1 MELLGRLRRVQTT
14 AFDAPI
20 MWTFAKNLL
29 VLLLLALLAGY
40 FAKRFPEAYKGSD
53 FPEFYAAA
61 RIVRDGL
68 GPQLY
73 QPELQRTYQNKYAG
87 GMGVYYNHPPFE
99 TLIYLPLSL
108 LSLPRAYLLWC
119 LFNAALLLVI
129 ARLFAR
135 DILPRLSWRVVLG
148 LVFLFVPV
156 LLNFLQ
162 GQDSVLLLF
171 LFALAFAALKR
182 EHEFAAGC
190 LLACA
195 LFKFH
200 LVLPLVVVLSP
211 RRPARFLGGFA
222 AVGFLLLLVSVAI
235 SGWGFFAAYTR
246 FIAYLEASP
255 STGNYPQAMATLYG
269 LSAVLVPL
277 SDVGKR
283 VVTIASSLVIL
294 GLALHGLQS
303 SVRRDLIFANA
314 VAAAILVGYHLSPH
328 DLTLLLLPLGLI
340 LNHVLATPQMPRWL
354 RLSLVANLALL
365 FFPPLYLWVLHLH
378 MYAYA
383 GMAVLTL
390 FLLTYAEI
398 SRSRSHGQT
407 S

>member
-1 MELLGRLRRVQTT
+1 
-14 AFDAPI
+14 
-20 MWTFAKNLL
+20 
-29 VLLLLALLAGY
+29 
-40 FAKRFPEAYKGSD
+40 
-53 FPEFYAAA
+53 
-61 RIVRDGL
+61 
-68 GPQLY
+68 
-73 QPELQRTYQNKYAG
+73 
-87 GMGVYYNHPPFE
+87 
-99 TLIYLPLSL
+99 
-108 LSLPRAYLLWC
+108 
-119 LFNAALLLVI
+119 
-129 ARLFAR
+129 
-135 DILPRLSWRVVLG
+135 
-148 LVFLFVPV
+148 
-156 LLNFLQ
+156 
-162 GQDSVLLLF
+162 
-171 LFALAFAALKR
+171 
-182 EHEFAAGC
+182 
-190 LLACA
+190 
-195 LFKFH
+195 
-200 LVLPLVVVLSP
+200 
-211 RRPARFLGGFA
+211 
-222 AVGFLLLLVSVAI
+222 
-235 SGWGFFAAYTR
+235 
-246 FIAYLEASP
+246 
-255 STGNYPQAMATLYG
+255 MATLYG